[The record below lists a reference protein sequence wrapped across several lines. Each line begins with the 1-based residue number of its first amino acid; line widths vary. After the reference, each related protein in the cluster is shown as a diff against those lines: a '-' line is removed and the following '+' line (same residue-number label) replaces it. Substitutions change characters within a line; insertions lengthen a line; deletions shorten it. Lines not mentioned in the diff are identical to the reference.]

1 MIELTFRKEL
11 MVIKQM
17 HQKNVIFVTIGLFQ
31 IIVLSFN
38 QMSVSGVMIYYWSL
52 STLAIL
58 QFQTLKALIIAVSLV

>member
-17 HQKNVIFVTIGLFQ
+17 HQKSVIFVTIGVFQ
-31 IIVLSFN
+31 NIVLSFN

-58 QFQTLKALIIAVSLV
+58 RFQTLKALIIAVSLV